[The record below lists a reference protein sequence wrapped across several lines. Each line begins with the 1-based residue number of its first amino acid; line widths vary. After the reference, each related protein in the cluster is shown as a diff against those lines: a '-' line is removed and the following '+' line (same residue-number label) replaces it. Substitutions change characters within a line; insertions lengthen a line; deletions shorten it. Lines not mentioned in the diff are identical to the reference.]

1 MDRFGGQNR
10 SPPTLAET
18 YAMSTKQQRPSQQR
32 PSPFGNPDELTDA
45 QRLQLREYAEGT
57 WNGASIG
64 GAAGTLPT
72 AMCYYWC

>member
-10 SPPTLAET
+10 GNSTLAET
-18 YAMSTKQQRPSQQR
+18 YAMSTKQQR